1 VAIRVR
7 GELYP
12 SAADSLPKNQE
23 LAAKP
28 QSYLTSYQYL
38 GFQNYSLYRKRSIS
52 DKKWKKRLTFS

>member
-12 SAADSLPKNQE
+12 SAADSLAKNQQ

-28 QSYLTSYQYL
+28 QSYLTSYRYI
-38 GFQNYSLYRKRSIS
+38 GFQRSIS
-52 DKKWKKRLTFS
+52 DKKWKKG